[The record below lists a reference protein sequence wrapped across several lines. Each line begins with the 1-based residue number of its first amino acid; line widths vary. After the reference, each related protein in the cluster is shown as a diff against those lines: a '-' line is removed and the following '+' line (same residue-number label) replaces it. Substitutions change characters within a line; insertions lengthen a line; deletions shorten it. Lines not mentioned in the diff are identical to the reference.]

1 MSDRQERLEAA
12 ENYLHNNVEELVYI
26 LQELEEKCRSNFGFT
41 VHDNTED
48 FFNKEFKNDP
58 YGAVVVTNNSG
69 AYDVDEEFV
78 IYYEG
83 QAEIESFSR
92 AYPPTELEI
101 NLTEITEMII
111 HARKY
116 ALITS
121 MSNELYNMI
130 KDL

>member
-26 LQELEEKCRSNFGFT
+26 LQELEEKCREHFGFT

-58 YGAVVVTNNSG
+58 YGAVVVTNNSD
-69 AYDVDEEFV
+69 YDVDEEFI
-78 IYYEG
+78 IYYEN

>member
-26 LQELEEKCRSNFGFT
+26 LQELEEKCREHFGFT

-58 YGAVVVTNNSG
+58 YGAVVVTNNSD
-69 AYDVDEEFV
+69 YDVDEEFLV
-78 IYYEG
+78 YYED

-92 AYPPTELEI
+92 AYPPVDIEI

-111 HARKY
+111 YAHKY
-116 ALITS
+116 AFITV
-121 MSNELYNMI
+121 SNELYKRI

>member
-26 LQELEEKCRSNFGFT
+26 LQELEEKCREHFGFT

-58 YGAVVVTNNSG
+58 YGAVVVTNNSD
-69 AYDVDEEFV
+69 YDVDEEFI
-78 IYYEG
+78 IYYEN

-92 AYPPTELEI
+92 AYPPVELEI
-101 NLTEITEMII
+101 NLTEITEMIV
-111 HARKY
+111 Y
-116 ALITS
+116 AHQGAFTA
-121 MSNELYNMI
+121 MSNKLYNMI